1 MTLQRDDFEYAGLNS
16 RDDLQVEMGNVV
28 LPSAPVMAEQVT
40 DIPAMY
46 GNQFNGT
53 DFTSRTISIPVSIYC
68 ADNQDAFNQVMHN
81 LSGLLLSDDPS
92 DNGKEYPLIFGFEPK
107 VTYWGHITAISDPA
121 PINTGMYDMA
131 LTITFV
137 QSDPR
142 ATLPQVETPLKNGLN
157 TITVDGTARTEPVIQ
172 IVPKRDLN
180 YIGVNLNGGLY
191 GVGPE
196 DPADQDTAVQPYVSV
211 VDDPMGS
218 MAMWSND
225 ANAISSM
232 KINGKYVYQGAS
244 QIKTDTRVMMIAVT
258 TDGERNKRYGPMPT
272 NIDDTWYGPAY
283 RYTGM
288 TNSLT
293 DWRIRTGVHHIKYS
307 GAHNG
312 RAIGQVAVLLL
323 DTNGQ
328 TIGRFGIVDHGA
340 GARPKAFLQLTKP
353 GGSFNA
359 GDGIH
364 KDIYYGYGP
373 SKAFTNKKDT
383 KVKIKKGTTTKT
395 VKKTSRSKSGKT
407 TTKSIK
413 KTITNYTTVVNKE
426 ETDALSSA
434 WIMLDMTK
442 IGQTYTWSITQ
453 YNTSTGHPYTDA
465 NKYLIVH
472 GTYVDRGKKYDTPLG
487 GIGSVMLKK
496 PITEDI
502 RKVHY
507 TNPFM
512 SITNL
517 NIWQANSVSLTTPTY
532 IASAGQ
538 EIVLNCEDESTTIG
552 GKLVSPV
559 WSTDYPKLNPGVNSL
574 TMVGDLDDAQITL
587 KYLPRLL

>member
-1 MTLQRDDFEYAGLNS
+1 MTLERDDFEYAGLNS
-16 RDDLQVEMGNVV
+16 QDDLQVEMGNVV
-28 LPSAPVMAEQVT
+28 LPSAPEMAEQAT

-68 ADNQDAFNQVMHN
+68 ADNQANFIQIMHN

-92 DNGKEYPLIFGFEPK
+92 VNGEEYPLIFGFEPD
-107 VTYWGHITAISDPA
+107 VTYWGHITAISDPS
-121 PINTGMYDMA
+121 PINEGMYDMT

-142 ATLPQVETPLKNGLN
+142 ATMPQVETALTNGLN

-172 IVPKRDLN
+172 VVPKRALK
-180 YIGVNLNGGLY
+180 YIGFTLNGGQFGL
-191 GVGPE
+191 GPE
-196 DPADQDTAVQPYVSV
+196 DPDDQDTAVAPYTEV

-218 MAMWSND
+218 MALWSDD
-225 ANAISSM
+225 ASVISSM

-244 QIKTDTRVMMIAVT
+244 QIKTETGVMMVALSS
-258 TDGERNKRYGPMPT
+258 GKKNYGTMPT
-272 NIDDTWYGPAY
+272 TTDDTWYGPAY

-307 GAHNG
+307 GTHNG

-323 DTNGQ
+323 DANGE
-328 TIGRFGIVDHGA
+328 TIGRFGIVDHGS
-340 GARPKAFLQLTKP
+340 GARPEAFLQLTEP
-353 GGSFNA
+353 GGTFTT

-373 SKAFTNKKDT
+373 SKAFTNKADA
-383 KVKIKKGTTTKT
+383 KIKIKTGTSTKT
-395 VKKTSRSKSGKT
+395 VTKTSKSKSGKV
-407 TTKSIK
+407 TKKSVK
-413 KTITNYTTVVNKE
+413 ETVTNYANVVNKE

-453 YNTSTGHPYTDA
+453 YNTSTGQPYTDT

-472 GTYVDRGKKYDTPLG
+472 GTYVDTGKKYDTALG

-502 RKVHY
+502 EKVAY
-507 TNPFM
+507 INPFL

-517 NIWQANSVSLTTPTY
+517 QIWQANSVPTTTPTY
-532 IASAGQ
+532 VATANA
-538 EIVLNCEDESTTIG
+538 EIVMDCEEDQVTVDG
-552 GKLVSPV
+552 ALVSPV
-559 WSTDYPKLNPGVNSL
+559 WSTDFPKLKPGVNSL
-574 TMVGDLDDAQITL
+574 TLTGDIDDAQITL
-587 KYLPRLL
+587 KYLPRIL

>member
-1 MTLQRDDFEYAGLNS
+1 MTLQRDDFEYANLNS

-28 LPSAPVMAEQVT
+28 LPSAPAMAEQVT

-68 ADNQDAFNQVMHN
+68 ADNQDRFNQIMHN

-92 DNGKEYPLIFGFEPK
+92 DNGKEYPLVFGFEPK
-107 VTYWGHITAISDPA
+107 VTYWGHITTISDPT
-121 PINTGMYDMA
+121 PINTGMYDMT

-157 TITVDGTARTEPVIQ
+157 TITVDGTARTAPVIQ
-172 IVPKRDLN
+172 VVPKRALK
-180 YIGVNLNGGLY
+180 YIGFNLNGGQFGL
-191 GVGPE
+191 GPE
-196 DPADQDTAVQPYVSV
+196 NPDDQDTAVAPYTEV

-225 ANAISSM
+225 ANVISSM

-244 QIKTDTRVMMIAVT
+244 QIKTDTRVMMIALSS
-258 TDGERNKRYGPMPT
+258 GNKRYGPMPT
-272 NIDDTWYGPAY
+272 TTNDTWYGPAY

-307 GAHNG
+307 GTHNG

-323 DTNGQ
+323 DANGE
-328 TIGRFGIVDHGA
+328 TIGRFGIVDHGG
-340 GARPKAFLQLTKP
+340 GARPQAFLQLTKP
-353 GGSFNA
+353 GGTFTA

-373 SKAFTNKKDT
+373 SKAFTNKADAKI
-383 KVKIKKGTTTKT
+383 KIKKGTSTKT
-395 VKKTSRSKSGKT
+395 VTKYRRSRGKVKKVSVKE
-407 TTKSIK
+407 
-413 KTITNYTTVVNKE
+413 TITNYAHVVNKE

-434 WIMLDMTK
+434 WLMLDMTK
-442 IGQTYTWSITQ
+442 IGHTYTWSITQ
-453 YNTSTGHPYTDA
+453 YDTSTGQPYKDA

-472 GTYVDRGKKYDTPLG
+472 GTYVDVSKKYDTALG

-502 RKVHY
+502 EKIHY
-507 TNPFM
+507 NNPFL

-517 NIWQANSVSLTTPTY
+517 HIWKANSVPTNNPTY
-532 IASAGQ
+532 VATANA
-538 EIVLNCEDESTTIG
+538 EIVMDCEEDQVTVNG
-552 GKLVSPV
+552 ALVSPV
-559 WSTDYPKLNPGVNSL
+559 WSTDFPKLKPGVNSL
-574 TMVGDLDDAQITL
+574 TLTGDIDDAKITL